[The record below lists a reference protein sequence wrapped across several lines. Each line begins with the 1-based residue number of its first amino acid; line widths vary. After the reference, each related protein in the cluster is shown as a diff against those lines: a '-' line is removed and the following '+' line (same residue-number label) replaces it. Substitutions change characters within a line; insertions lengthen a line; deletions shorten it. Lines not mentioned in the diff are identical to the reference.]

1 MRTKKILLSILILL
15 GTIPIIP
22 PAHAENCN
30 DLELIF
36 TRGSGEIQNENRSF
50 QEFINSLEPKLKTT
64 TLKYKFIDLDYP
76 AIAVNDFGI
85 MLGAFISGGTAYEY
99 GKSMDIGA
107 ENLKNLVNSHP
118 CKNTKF
124 ILAGYSQGAMIIS
137 RVLNELDS
145 EKIIYTATFG
155 DPKLYLPEGEGFYPD
170 ACRNKNLSDY
180 RKYVPDCHAFEGLL
194 GSYRPYEPENFVGK
208 LGTWCNKQDI
218 MCSSAFNLDDHVSYV
233 DDGLYDDASKII
245 FDKISKTFDFKNTL
259 TSPHDTAILIDSTSS
274 MSEMINKYKSEA
286 IRLATETL
294 STGGRVA
301 LYDYR
306 DLADPY
312 QPNEHCNFETCT
324 IELIKSELEKI
335 EVEGGGDFPESLL
348 SASLHVMNRLNWRY
362 GATKSIIVLTD
373 DGFHIPDLDGT
384 TLLDVVKLSQSI
396 DPVNFYIITN
406 PESASSYKELTEQTD
421 GKIETD
427 FNKLS
432 LLTDLVMNR
441 YDSLPRVEPED
452 EPSDPATIKINS
464 YNFHKTLTVN
474 FETNAEKVL
483 VVLNDLPLGLTTD
496 KKIEITDLNIHQ
508 ENTLRLV
515 PIKSNHRGQS
525 AELHFDLIPSVP
537 NTGTV
542 FHPYT
547 K

>member
-1 MRTKKILLSILILL
+1 Q
-15 GTIPIIP
+15 
-22 PAHAENCN
+22 
-30 DLELIF
+30 F
-36 TRGSGEIQNENRSF
+36 
-50 QEFINSLEPKLKTT
+50 
-64 TLKYKFIDLDYP
+64 
-76 AIAVNDFGI
+76 V
-85 MLGAFISGGTAYEY
+85 
-99 GKSMDIGA
+99 
-107 ENLKNLVNSHP
+107 
-118 CKNTKF
+118 
-124 ILAGYSQGAMIIS
+124 LAGYSQGAMVIS

-145 EKIIYTATFG
+145 EKIIYAATFG

-194 GSYRPYEPENFVGK
+194 GSYRPYEPEKFIGK

-218 MCSSAFNLDDHVSYV
+218 MCSSAFNIGDHVSYV

-245 FDKISKTFDFKNTL
+245 FDKISKTFSFKNTV
-259 TSPHDTAILIDSTSS
+259 TSPHDTAILIDSTGS
-274 MSEMINKYKSEA
+274 MSGMIEKYKSEA

-294 STGGRVA
+294 NNDGRVA

-312 QPNEHCNFETCT
+312 EPHEHCNFETCNLD
-324 IELIKSELEKI
+324 LIKSELEKI
-335 EVEGGGDFPESLL
+335 EVHGGGDIKESLL
-348 SASLHVMNRLNWRY
+348 SASLHVMNKLSWKY
-362 GATKSIIVLTD
+362 GATKSVIVLTD
-373 DGFHIPDLDGT
+373 SSFHTPDLDGT

-406 PESASSYKELTEQTD
+406 PESAPSYKELAEQTD

-452 EPSDPATIKINS
+452 EPTEPATLRINS
-464 YNFHKTLTVN
+464 YIFRETLTVN

-508 ENTLRLV
+508 ENTLRLI
-515 PIKSNHRGQS
+515 PIKSNRRGQA
-525 AELHFDLIPSVP
+525 AELNLDLIPSVP
-537 NTGTV
+537 NTGTASILT
-542 FHPYT
+542 F
-547 K
+547 